1 MSTTEDVLEHHLEV
15 FAARDVEATM
25 SDYADDATVITH
37 DGTYHGTAE
46 IRELFETLYD
56 EFETAVEFNLQ
67 RQVVDDD
74 CAYIVWN
81 AETDENVYEYAT
93 DTFVINDGNIVTQT
107 LAAKIDPK

>member
-37 DGTYHGTAE
+37 DGMYHGTAE

-56 EFETAVEFNLQ
+56 EFETAVEFNFKDRLLMTTAHISFGMLKLTKTSMSMQ
-67 RQVVDDD
+67 
-74 CAYIVWN
+74 
-81 AETDENVYEYAT
+81 
-93 DTFVINDGNIVTQT
+93 QT
-107 LAAKIDPK
+107 HS